1 MAFSLELNSLSHHPL
16 TINFRGHSSSLLT
29 FLGAE
34 LPPFSYVCVQTCT
47 KHRHFALFA
56 FLKADAIVI
65 DTTYK
70 NIWFF
75 DFRQFYVEFYC
86 LPFTPLLSQQC
97 TERHVKFEPLQVNE
111 EENVFI
117 SLKNE

>member
-29 FLGAE
+29 FSGAE
-34 LPPFSYVCVQTCT
+34 LPPFSHVCVQTCT
-47 KHRHFALFA
+47 KHRHFALFP

-70 NIWFF
+70 NIFGFF
-75 DFRQFYVEFYC
+75 ISDNSTSSSC
-86 LPFTPLLSQQC
+86 LPFKAGS
-97 TERHVKFEPLQVNE
+97 H
-111 EENVFI
+111 
-117 SLKNE
+117 